1 MEDPALSNASLPA
14 NKPRRIAQ
22 LMSRGHV
29 QTLAATAR
37 LDELARRLRRVGHPC
52 WPVLSDGQLV
62 GLLHQ
67 RDLERAL
74 EHGLGALCAQDIMQT
89 RAISLHAHDTLH
101 ALESTLAQHGRGA
114 VAVLGDAGE
123 LLGMVSR
130 GDLLRHRVASRADI
144 RQMTLGDGPQT
155 RLIRR
160 IAEEARRAEIA
171 LWLVG
176 GTVRDLLLRRPCD
189 DIDFLVERSP
199 QRFATRLQQ
208 RLGGRLNPPTPFGT
222 IRWFPDEQRA
232 ARPASPSRPHP
243 THIDFAAARA
253 ETYAQPAA
261 LPSVYRS
268 TLRQDLGRRDFSI
281 NALAV
286 QLAPHQSP
294 VIDLYAGLAD
304 LDAGQIR
311 VLHSLSFHDDPLRI
325 LRAWRFRSRFG
336 FNIEPRT
343 RRLMRI
349 ARPALGRISGARLRN
364 ELELLLQETDPGG
377 ILLAMQDDGL
387 LEAMHPAFRVSPAL
401 PDSFRPVQDAPA
413 QLSPPPTLTRLW
425 HALAAEIPPDAL
437 PAFCER
443 LGFPPKMTRSLRSA
457 SRTLRE
463 PGALADPRALTLH
476 VVECLRAIPPDAAW
490 CVWRLTDSPLARE
503 RIADFRA
510 RWSQTRARSDGHT
523 LRAAGLPSGPRLW
536 PHPLAP
542 ARRLVRWRNLQR
554 RGRSCP
560 AAATARRGVA
570 ACRGKRCRATRLN
583 ADLVRQEP
591 GCAVS
596 RRSCPAHER
605 PPRPTSS
612 CIEPARL
619 PCAGRVDGSVPME
632 SQLTIWL
639 AFIAGLVSF
648 VSPCVLPLVPAYIGY
663 MGGRMTSTL
672 GLASASGG
680 QVALAGAGQRLLTF
694 AHSLF
699 FVAGFSLVFVGIGLL
714 STAFISVIGGQ
725 NISVLTDLIGRIGGL
740 VIIIFG
746 LHFSGLLPGW
756 LLRLRDRAALLA
768 NPLFSLAV
776 ALLGAALILWGFSG
790 DVLIQRSDLWRWAPW
805 APAPRFAR
813 LRRLPLLAHPGP
825 RLHRRRP
832 LLAREHRPP
841 QRPALCGHPARA
853 APDCR
858 QSGPSPAPR

>member
-1 MEDPALSNASLPA
+1 
-14 NKPRRIAQ
+14 
-22 LMSRGHV
+22 MSRGHV

-74 EHGLGALCAQDIMQT
+74 EHGLGALRAQDIMQT

-144 RQMTLGDGPQT
+144 RQLTLGDGPQT

-336 FNIEPRT
+336 FSIEPRT
-343 RRLMRI
+343 RRLMCI

-401 PDSFRPVQDAPA
+401 LDSFRPVQDAPA

-510 RWSQTRARSDGHT
+510 RWPQTRARSDGHT
-523 LRAAGLPSGPRLW
+523 LRAAGLP
-536 PHPLAP
+536 
-542 ARRLVRWRNLQR
+542 
-554 RGRSCP
+554 
-560 AAATARRGVA
+560 
-570 ACRGKRCRATRLN
+570 
-583 ADLVRQEP
+583 P
-591 GCAVS
+591 G
-596 RRSCPAHER
+596 
-605 PPRPTSS
+605 
-612 CIEPARL
+612 
-619 PCAGRVDGSVPME
+619 
-632 SQLTIWL
+632 
-639 AFIAGLVSF
+639 
-648 VSPCVLPLVPAYIGY
+648 PAY
-663 MGGRMTSTL
+663 
-672 GLASASGG
+672 
-680 QVALAGAGQRLLTF
+680 
-694 AHSLF
+694 
-699 FVAGFSLVFVGIGLL
+699 
-714 STAFISVIGGQ
+714 
-725 NISVLTDLIGRIGGL
+725 GRI
-740 VIIIFG
+740 
-746 LHFSGLLPGW
+746 
-756 LLRLRDRAALLA
+756 LLRLRVAWFDGEICSAAEEAALLR
-768 NPLFSLAV
+768 
-776 ALLGAALILWGFSG
+776 
-790 DVLIQRSDLWRWAPW
+790 Q
-805 APAPRFAR
+805 
-813 LRRLPLLAHPGP
+813 LLAAE
-825 RLHRRRP
+825 L
-832 LLAREHRPP
+832 PP
-841 QRPALCGHPARA
+841 AEENDA
-853 APDCR
+853 APH
-858 QSGPSPAPR
+858 A